1 MLANAEKI
9 ALPCAVLFVLFDGAT
24 FFVCGVIDA
33 PVHRISL
40 CLIYCLRDFLLY
52 HYCYYVLIIVMNFC

>member
-1 MLANAEKI
+1 
-9 ALPCAVLFVLFDGAT
+9 VLFVLFDGAT